1 MSNIS
6 PRPPLGP
13 GSGLR
18 EGMPHSDEPPA
29 TRAVLREKIRHAL
42 ARQPRVPLAVLP
54 TPLEP
59 LPRLTAHLDGP
70 RLLVK
75 RDDLTGLAFGGN
87 KTRQLEFVL
96 GDLLRQDPEV
106 FVTGANIQSNWCR
119 QAAAAAAKLGIP
131 LVLVLRNTDMQE
143 VQGNLLLDLWL
154 GADVR
159 FVDEPDMTRM
169 PEHRGAVM
177 AELLA
182 QGKRAAHL
190 DPRSPLN
197 ALGYL
202 EMAVELD
209 EQCEAQGIEPTH
221 LWLAAAGPTY
231 SGLLLGARLLGWTC
245 QIVGVA
251 PLEWT
256 DTTIEERI
264 ADTANQAARLVGLE
278 VRVAASDVCI
288 LRDYVGAGY
297 AIPSS
302 EGLAAMR
309 LAAREDA
316 ILLDPVY
323 TSKAMAGLIDQAR
336 LGCLDRNDTVIFVHT
351 GGAPASFAYRDE
363 IVAAMR

>member
-1 MSNIS
+1 MSNT
-6 PRPPLGP
+6 GP
-13 GSGLR
+13 GPALR
-18 EGMPHSDEPPA
+18 GGMPHGEETPP
-29 TRAVLREKIRHAL
+29 TRSVRRERIRQAL
-42 ARQPRVPLAVLP
+42 AQHPRVPLAVLP

-70 RLLVK
+70 RLFIK

-87 KTRQLEFVL
+87 KTRQLEYVL
-96 GDLLRQDPEV
+96 GDLLLQEPEV
-106 FVTGANIQSNWCR
+106 IVTGASIQSNWCR
-119 QAAAAAAKLGIP
+119 QAAAAAARLDIP

-143 VQGNLLLDLWL
+143 VQGNVLLDLWL

-169 PEHRGAVM
+169 PERRATVL

-182 QGKRAAHL
+182 QGKRAVQL
-190 DPRSPLN
+190 DPRSALN

-202 EMAVELD
+202 AMAVELD

-231 SGLLLGARLLGWTC
+231 SGLLLGARLLDWPC

-256 DTTIEERI
+256 DTTVEARI
-264 ADTANQAARLVGLE
+264 AATANEAARLLGLE
-278 VRVAASDVCI
+278 DRVTASDVCI
-288 LRDYVGAGY
+288 LHDYIGTGY
-297 AIPSS
+297 AKATPA
-302 EGLAAMR
+302 GLAAMR
-309 LAAREDA
+309 LVARTDA

-323 TSKAMAGLIDQAR
+323 TGKAMAGLLDQVR
-336 LGCLDRNDTVIFVHT
+336 RGQLSQTDTVIFVHT
-351 GGAPASFAYRDE
+351 GGVPAAFAYRDA

>member
-1 MSNIS
+1 MSS
-6 PRPPLGP
+6 PGP
-13 GSGLR
+13 DLALR
-18 EGMPHSDEPPA
+18 AGTPHSEEPPP
-29 TRAVLREKIRHAL
+29 TRAGRREKIRQAL
-42 ARQPRVPLAVLP
+42 AQHPRVPLAVLP

-59 LPRLTAHLDGP
+59 LPRLTAHLGGP

-106 FVTGANIQSNWCR
+106 FVTGASIQSNWCR
-119 QAAAAAAKLGIP
+119 QAAAAAAKLDIP

-169 PEHRGAVM
+169 PEHRAAVL

-182 QGKRAAHL
+182 QGTRAVQL
-190 DPRSPLN
+190 DPRSALN

-202 EMAVELD
+202 AMAVELD

-231 SGLLLGARLLGWTC
+231 SGLLLGARLLGWSC
-245 QIVGVA
+245 EIVGVA

-256 DTTIEERI
+256 DITVEARI
-264 ADTANQAARLVGLE
+264 ADTANEAARLLGLE
-278 VRVAASDVCI
+278 IRVSASDVCI
-288 LRDYVGAGY
+288 LHDYIGAGY
-297 AIPSS
+297 AKVTP

-309 LAAREDA
+309 LAARDRRDLA
-316 ILLDPVY
+316 R
-323 TSKAMAGLIDQAR
+323 SGLHRQGHGRAD
-336 LGCLDRNDTVIFVHT
+336 
-351 GGAPASFAYRDE
+351 
-363 IVAAMR
+363 

>member
-1 MSNIS
+1 MSS
-6 PRPPLGP
+6 TGP
-13 GSGLR
+13 GLGRR
-18 EGMPHSDEPPA
+18 EGMPQSDETPA
-29 TRAVLREKIRHAL
+29 TRAVLREKIRQAL
-42 ARQPRVPLAVLP
+42 ARHPRVPLAVLP

-96 GDLLRQDPEV
+96 GDLLRQDPDV

-119 QAAAAAAKLGIP
+119 QAAAASAKIGIP
-131 LVLVLRNTDMQE
+131 LVLVLRNTDTQE
-143 VQGNLLLDLWL
+143 VQGNVLLDLWL

-159 FVDEPDMTRM
+159 YVDEPDMTRM
-169 PEHRGAVM
+169 PEHRAAVM

-182 QGKRAAHL
+182 QGKRAVHI
-190 DPRSPLN
+190 DPRSAWN

-202 EMAVELD
+202 GMAAELD
-209 EQCEAQGIEPTH
+209 EQCETQGIEPTH

-231 SGLLLGARLLGWTC
+231 SGLLLGARLLGWSC

-251 PLEWT
+251 PLQWT
-256 DTTIEERI
+256 DTTVEERI
-264 ADTANQAARLVGLE
+264 AQTANEAARLLGLE

-288 LRDYVGAGY
+288 LHDYVGAGY
-297 AIPSS
+297 ARPTS

-309 LAAREDA
+309 LAARTDA

-323 TSKAMAGLIDQAR
+323 TGKAMAGLIDQAR
-336 LGCLDRNDTVIFVHT
+336 RGRLSQNDTVVFVHT
-351 GGAPASFAYRDE
+351 GGAPASFAYRDA